1 MLTGFYTAASGML
14 MQQRTLNV
22 LANNMANVKTPGFR
36 TERVVSTTFEQALLT
51 RMEGANSAVVGSGD
65 PIRIVEDIPTSF
77 DPGFLE
83 TTNRP
88 FDMAIAGEGFFV
100 VQSEN
105 QQYLTRN
112 GNFDLDEE
120 GYLVLRGAGRVMGQD
135 GEIFLDGSSNFTVT
149 REGVILDGEG
159 RRIDT
164 LLIAQPTNY
173 AQLEKFANGMYIDP
187 NADTTP
193 YNGEGVQVVQN
204 TLERSNADLNQEMA
218 RAIEAQRTFQ
228 ICSSMLKTIDQ
239 INDKTANRIASL

>member
-1 MLTGFYTAASGML
+1 MFTGFYTAASGML

-36 TERVVSTTFEQALLT
+36 TERVVSTTFEQELLT
-51 RMEGANSAVVGSGD
+51 RIEGGERTVIGSGD
-65 PIRIVEDIPTSF
+65 PIRIVEDVPTNF
-77 DPGFLE
+77 DPGYLE

-100 VQSEN
+100 IQSQN

-135 GEIFLDGSSNFTVT
+135 GEIFLEGSSNFTVS
-149 REGVILDGEG
+149 REGVIYDGDG
-159 RRIDT
+159 RKIDT

-173 AQLEKFANGMYIDP
+173 AELEKYANGLYVDP

-193 YNGEGVQVVQN
+193 YNGQGVQVVQN

-218 RAIEAQRTFQ
+218 RAIEAQRNFQ
-228 ICSSMLKTIDQ
+228 ISSSILKSIDQ
-239 INDKTANRIASL
+239 INERTANRIASL

>member
-1 MLTGFYTAASGML
+1 ML

-22 LANNMANVKTPGFR
+22 LSNNMANVKTPGFR
-36 TERVVSTTFEQALLT
+36 VERVVSSTFEQALLT
-51 RMEGANSAVVGSGD
+51 RMEGAKSAVVGSGD
-65 PIRIVEDIPTSF
+65 PIRIVEDVPTSF

-88 FDMAIAGEGFFV
+88 FDMAIGGEGFFV

-120 GYLVLRGAGRVMGQD
+120 GYLVLRAAGRVMGQD
-135 GEIFLDGSSNFTVT
+135 GEIFLDGSSNFTVSL
-149 REGVILDGEG
+149 EGVIYDGNG
-159 RRIDT
+159 RRVDT

-173 AQLEKFANGMYIDP
+173 AELEKYANGMFIDP
-187 NADTTP
+187 NAATAP
-193 YNGEGVQVVQN
+193 YNGGGVQVSHN
-204 TLERSNADLNQEMA
+204 TLERSNANLNEEMA

-228 ICSSMLKTIDQ
+228 ICSSMLKSIDQ
-239 INDKTANRIASL
+239 LNDKTANRIASL